1 MKNWKVRG
9 LKNGQKVDI
18 TVQALDW
25 TGAVDAGRAEPH
37 KLEVQYVTLVDLPEA
52 LMARLQLWHGY
63 RPDRL
68 MPTFATKEFKTAV
81 GWKQAVVRVVVPDG
95 LGQVWLLADYQSE
108 GRNALA
114 NTMAVIAQ
122 DADQVTINA
131 HLEKFSNDID
141 TAVAE
146 TYAGR
151 LLAA

>member
-1 MKNWKVRG
+1 MKHWKVRG

-18 TVQALDW
+18 TVQASDW

-37 KLEVQYVTLVDLPEA
+37 KLEVQYVTLVDLPEV
-52 LMARLQLWHGY
+52 LMARLHHQHGY

-68 MPTFATKEFKTAV
+68 MPMFATKEFKTAV

-95 LGQVWLLADYQSE
+95 LDQIWLLADYQSD

-114 NTMAVIAQ
+114 NTMAVIPQ
-122 DADQVTINA
+122 DADQDTINA
-131 HLEKFSNDID
+131 HIDKFSNDID
-141 TAVAE
+141 STVAN